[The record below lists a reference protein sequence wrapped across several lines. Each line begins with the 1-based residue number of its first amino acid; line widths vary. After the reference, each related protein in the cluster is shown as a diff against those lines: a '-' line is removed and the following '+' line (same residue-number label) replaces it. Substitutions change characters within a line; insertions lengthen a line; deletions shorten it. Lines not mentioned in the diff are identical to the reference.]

1 LERKKA
7 RSQSQLGEGDTSLTH
22 RQAQL
27 GEDISATHRHETRET
42 AIGHPPKRRSATE
55 SRRFLQGDCEG
66 GRRQGEILRPGDKRS
81 CKTSHQPNALFPSS
95 GEEGWSD
102 LIALGLIGWR
112 RRVQEREE
120 GKASRQA
127 KKSSLEPRS
136 LRPALAEAGLEYSY
150 LAQEE
155 ERDPPTVSS
164 PSAVHDDP
172 PRMFS
177 DQCYASSC
185 KRLIQ
190 FLGGRARDWA
200 KHEFFYCDI
209 DRAWYEPRGAM
220 VDFFLVWV
228 SCRCI
233 AKRFPLFISGTIS
246 TSLLRMLQGLFLQ
259 QLSSHDENGV
269 LYDAK
274 YAVGR
279 ADSRKDSSPL
289 S

>member
-7 RSQSQLGEGDTSLTH
+7 RSQA
-22 RQAQL
+22 RL
-27 GEDISATHRHETRET
+27 GEDTSATHRHETRET
-42 AIGHPPKRRSATE
+42 ATGYPPKRRSATE
-55 SRRFLQGDCEG
+55 FRGFLEGDCEG
-66 GRRQGEILRPGDKRS
+66 SRRQGEILCPGDSRS
-81 CKTSHQPNALFPSS
+81 WQTSHQPNVLFPSS

-102 LIALGLIGWR
+102 PIASGLIEWR
-112 RRVQEREE
+112 RRVQEGEE

-136 LRPALAEAGLEYSY
+136 LRPALAEACLEYSH
-150 LAQEE
+150 LPQEE
-155 ERDPPTVSS
+155 ERDSPTVSS

-172 PRMFS
+172 PRTFS

-185 KRLIQ
+185 KRLIH

-220 VDFFLVWV
+220 DYFFLSCF

-233 AKRFPLFISGTIS
+233 AERFPLFMSGTIS
-246 TSLLRMLQGLFLQ
+246 TNLLQMLQGLFLQ
-259 QLSSHDENGV
+259 Q
-269 LYDAK
+269 
-274 YAVGR
+274 
-279 ADSRKDSSPL
+279 
-289 S
+289 